1 MTNCT
6 LLENEIKK
14 SGCTKKHIAKQ
25 LNITTAAFYNKR
37 KGVRDFTVAEM
48 VKLCDVLNISKT
60 EREQI
65 FLSQ

>member
-1 MTNCT
+1 MTNCA
-6 LLENEIKK
+6 LLEKAIEK
-14 SGCTKKHIAKQ
+14 SGYTKKHIAER

-37 KGVRDFTVAEM
+37 KGIREFNVAEM
-48 VKLCDVLNISKT
+48 VKLCDILNISKT